1 MWLEWDTRGLDIE
14 KLASTGE
21 VTTEEAAEGE
31 GDLVIAVESFVA
43 ISLSLSFVGVALLL
57 RLSLR
62 SRLAGVVTPV
72 LGRVLVAELV
82 AVIVVVVAVV
92 VVVVVLVVVVLVV
105 LVVVVAVLLLA
116 VLLLAAAVV
125 VAVKGLE
132 VTL

>member
-1 MWLEWDTRGLDIE
+1 VWLEWDTRGLDIE

-31 GDLVIAVESFVA
+31 GDLVIAVDNFVA

-82 AVIVVVVAVV
+82 AVIVAAAAAVVAAVI
-92 VVVVVLVVVVLVV
+92 L
-105 LVVVVAVLLLA
+105 AVLLLA
-116 VLLLAAAVV
+116 VV
-125 VAVKGLE
+125 VAVKRLE
-132 VTL
+132 VTS

>member
-21 VTTEEAAEGE
+21 VTTEEATEGE

-82 AVIVVVVAVV
+82 AVIVVVVV
-92 VVVVVLVVVVLVV
+92 VVVVVLVVVAVA
-105 LVVVVAVLLLA
+105 VVVVLA
-116 VLLLAAAVV
+116 VLLA
-125 VAVKGLE
+125 AVKGLE